1 MLYYYSVIVFF
12 YFLIADKNKN
22 KLGCLY
28 CNFIKMAL
36 INNSAEL
43 ALECSV
49 DKL

>member
-1 MLYYYSVIVFF
+1 MLYNKYSIFLQFTEKTKSNTKIYSV
-12 YFLIADKNKN
+12 
-22 KLGCLY
+22 
-28 CNFIKMAL
+28 NFIKMAL